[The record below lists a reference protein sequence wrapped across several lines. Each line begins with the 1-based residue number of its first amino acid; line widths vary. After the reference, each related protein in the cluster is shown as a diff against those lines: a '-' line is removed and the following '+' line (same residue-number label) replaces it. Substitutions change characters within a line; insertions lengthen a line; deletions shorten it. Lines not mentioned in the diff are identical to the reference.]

1 MASIKIKIIIMNI
14 NIWWAVTINTIKNKN
29 KTANYMVAVVQKGQ
43 KSESNRQNAVQIEK
57 RI

>member
-1 MASIKIKIIIMNI
+1 MNI